1 MLAVP
6 SKITAISHPLIASMY
21 LKKDFHGSDPS
32 EDVLVIETN
41 FVSQEDDKETFE
53 DYLMELLSD
62 LPELQ
67 MEAEQRIGKFD
78 RVDIRA

>member
-1 MLAVP
+1 MLTVP
-6 SKITAISHPLIASMY
+6 EKITAVSHPLVASMY

-41 FVSQEDDKETFE
+41 FTDKNGGEITFA
-53 DYLMELLSD
+53 DYLMELLAD
-62 LPELQ
+62 LPEIQ
-67 MEAEQRIGKFD
+67 EQAEQRVGHID

>member
-6 SKITAISHPLIASMY
+6 SKITAVAHPLVASMY

-41 FVSQEDDKETFE
+41 FGHDVDENEHFD
-53 DYLMELLSD
+53 DYLMELLAD
-62 LPELQ
+62 LPELK
-67 MEAEQRIGKFD
+67 MEAEHQIGKFD